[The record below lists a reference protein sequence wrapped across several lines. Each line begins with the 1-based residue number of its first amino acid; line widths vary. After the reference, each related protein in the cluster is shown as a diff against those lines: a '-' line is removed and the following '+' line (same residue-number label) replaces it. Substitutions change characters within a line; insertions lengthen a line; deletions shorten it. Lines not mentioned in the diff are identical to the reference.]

1 MKLLT
6 DGALIEVYIS
16 AKRKNLDEN
25 FIALLLAEFQR
36 RKLTIPDDNENV
48 DQ

>member
-16 AKRKNLDEN
+16 AKKKNLEED
-25 FIALLLAEFQR
+25 FIVLLLAEFQR
-36 RKLTIPDDNENV
+36 RKLPVPNENENV